1 LVLEITKDQTAT
13 DNWFSSQTTE
23 RSLIMNSKAILA
35 VAAFAALASTGVRAD
50 EADASQ
56 FAVKFEGSRA
66 RAEVLAE
73 AATVSATRSTEPAG
87 SRVAAPLKS
96 TVDAKVLRA
105 QAAEAVRL
113 GQISSGEVGRI

>member
-1 LVLEITKDQTAT
+1 MNTK
-13 DNWFSSQTTE
+13 S
-23 RSLIMNSKAILA
+23 ILA
-35 VAAFAALASTGVRAD
+35 IAAFAAAAATGAHAD

-56 FAVKFEGSRA
+56 FAVKFEGSRT
-66 RAEVLAE
+66 RAEVMAE
-73 AATVSATRSTEPAG
+73 AAKVPSTRSTEPAG

-113 GQISSGEVGRI
+113 GQISSGEIGNI

>member
-1 LVLEITKDQTAT
+1 
-13 DNWFSSQTTE
+13 
-23 RSLIMNSKAILA
+23 MNSKAILA

-50 EADASQ
+50 EADGSQ

-73 AATVSATRSTEPAG
+73 AAKVSSTRSTEPAG